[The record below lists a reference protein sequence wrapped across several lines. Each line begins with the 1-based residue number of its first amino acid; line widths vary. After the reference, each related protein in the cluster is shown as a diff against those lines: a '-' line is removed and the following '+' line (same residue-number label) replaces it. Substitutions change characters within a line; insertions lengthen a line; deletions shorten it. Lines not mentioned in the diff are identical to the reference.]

1 MTFRFRPRLWSATL
15 GLLPVVVQAGEP
27 SPAPGINCPA
37 HFGYYSTQW
46 RPFPPCPPEPTAPT
60 LPPPAAKT
68 LLHAP
73 PAAPRDQFAQA
84 DRVPVS
90 RPRPATVGTPVPSPP
105 PIAPP
110 PAEPRP
116 PAPVVRS
123 GRETGFATIGKP
135 AAPEQPVRVAA
146 APTPPAPPP
155 KASIAPVK
163 HEATPRPATP
173 NDDVI
178 RPAWPVIVPT
188 AGSR

>member
-1 MTFRFRPRLWSATL
+1 MTFRFWPRLGAATL

-37 HFGYYSTQW
+37 HFGFHSTQW
-46 RPFPPCPPEPTAPT
+46 RPFPPCPPEPAAPT
-60 LPPPAAKT
+60 LPPPAKT

-73 PAAPRDQFAQA
+73 PIAPRDQFAQA
-84 DRVPVS
+84 DRAPVS
-90 RPRPATVGTPVPSPP
+90 RPLSATVGTPAPSPP

-116 PAPVVRS
+116 SAAVVRS
-123 GRETGFATIGKP
+123 SRETGFATIGKP
-135 AAPEQPVRVAA
+135 AAVERPVVAA
-146 APTPPAPPP
+146 AGPPVSAPVPSP

-163 HEATPRPATP
+163 HVAPRPATP
-173 NDDVI
+173 SDDVI